1 MCSKPMAQGGWVVL
15 IWQEGGMSS
24 ITVPPCFGTKELEPK
39 GDAQSL
45 LVGREAEVQCS
56 SLITMMHDSMSTG
69 DIRHKISY
77 FLFSLIC
84 SEKAFE
90 FVLLHYKEGIL
101 FSKCIRSKIWQSN
114 WILQSHCPCGW
125 ERQWS
130 KSAFVILKTEE
141 FLFHIIFQHCL
152 GWFGYFFQ
160 DQSMIWNWSYAL
172 WNGKTL

>member
-1 MCSKPMAQGGWVVL
+1 
-15 IWQEGGMSS
+15 MSS

-101 FSKCIRSKIWQSN
+101 FSKCIRSKI
-114 WILQSHCPCGW
+114 
-125 ERQWS
+125 
-130 KSAFVILKTEE
+130 
-141 FLFHIIFQHCL
+141 
-152 GWFGYFFQ
+152 
-160 DQSMIWNWSYAL
+160 
-172 WNGKTL
+172 